1 MTDAEGPRVMSAG
14 EVADAG
20 AVAGVGEIGT
30 VEAHAKVNLR
40 LRVFARDETG
50 FHGVE
55 TLLARTSLSDT
66 VTLSAAGPRGGRPEG
81 RGPTGARSESAG
93 PRDGRSVTL
102 SVDGPL
108 AEGVPDGPN
117 NLCRQAAERFFE
129 RAFGRRRWP
138 AVHIR
143 LTKRIPMGSGL
154 GGGSADAGA
163 TLRLLAARWPRLET
177 RELVAFAGEIGS
189 DVPFAFL
196 GVPMALGWERGRR
209 LLPLRP
215 PRPRPALLVCPP
227 IHVSTPE
234 AYGWLGRT
242 DEDAG
247 AASVLPGATR
257 LAEWDSLERLA
268 RNDLEAPVL
277 ARHPELSELL
287 DGLGSCDPALAA
299 MTGSGSTLFAI
310 FRDEAERARARRTL
324 AASDGAEGLR
334 ILDVALPV

>member
-1 MTDAEGPRVMSAG
+1 MTAAG
-14 EVADAG
+14 GVAG
-20 AVAGVGEIGT
+20 AGEIGT
-30 VEAHAKVNLR
+30 AEAHAKVNLR

-55 TLLARTSLSDT
+55 TVLARTSLTDT
-66 VTLSAAGPRGGRPEG
+66 VSLSAPAPARGRRGG
-81 RGPTGARSESAG
+81 A
-93 PRDGRSVTL
+93 TL

-108 AEGVPDGPN
+108 AKGVPEGPD
-117 NLCRQAAERFFE
+117 NLCRRAAERFFE
-129 RAFGRRRWP
+129 RAFGRRPRP

-163 TLRLLAARWPRLET
+163 TLRLLAGRWPRLET
-177 RELVAFAGEIGS
+177 RELVELAGEIGS
-189 DVPFAFL
+189 DVPFALL

-209 LLPLRP
+209 LLPLSP
-215 PRPRPALLVCPP
+215 PRPRPALLICPP
-227 IHVSTPE
+227 IHVSTPV
-234 AYGWLGRT
+234 AYDWLGRT

-287 DGLGSCDPALAA
+287 DRLRSYDPALAA

-310 FRDEAERARARRTL
+310 FRDEAGRARARRTL
-324 AASDGAEGLR
+324 ATPERADGLR
-334 ILDVALPV
+334 ILDASLPV

>member
-1 MTDAEGPRVMSAG
+1 MAG
-14 EVADAG
+14 L
-20 AVAGVGEIGT
+20 GETGT
-30 VEAHAKVNLR
+30 AEAHAKVNLR

-66 VTLSAAGPRGGRPEG
+66 VTLSAAGPARGRPGGAEPEGAESEGAG
-81 RGPTGARSESAG
+81 RGI
-93 PRDGRSVTL
+93 TL

-108 AEGVPDGPN
+108 ADGVPDGPD
-117 NLCRQAAERFFE
+117 NLCRRAAQRFFE
-129 RAFGRRRWP
+129 RAFGRRTWP

-177 RELVAFAGEIGS
+177 RELVELAGEIGS
-189 DVPFAFL
+189 DVPFAL
-196 GVPMALGWERGRR
+196 IGVPMALGWERGRR

-215 PRPRPALLVCPP
+215 PRPRPALLVCAG

-234 AYGWLGRT
+234 AYGWLGRG
-242 DEDAG
+242 DEDVG

-257 LAEWDSLERLA
+257 MAEWDSLERLA

-324 AASDGAEGLR
+324 AASEGAEGPR

>member
-1 MTDAEGPRVMSAG
+1 MTAA
-14 EVADAG
+14 AHA
-20 AVAGVGEIGT
+20 
-30 VEAHAKVNLR
+30 EAHAKVNLR

-55 TLLARTSLSDT
+55 TVLARTSLCDT
-66 VTLSAAGPRGGRPEG
+66 VSLSAAGAA
-81 RGPTGARSESAG
+81 GAAPAIS
-93 PRDGRSVTL
+93 L

-108 AEGVPDGPN
+108 ADGVPDGPD
-117 NLCRQAAERFFE
+117 NLSWRAAERFFE
-129 RAFGRRRWP
+129 RAFGRRERP
-138 AVHIR
+138 AARIR

-163 TLRLLAARWPRLET
+163 TLRLLADRWPRLDE
-177 RELVAFAGEIGS
+177 RELLGLAGEIGS
-189 DVPFAFL
+189 DVPFALL

-215 PRPRPALLVCPP
+215 PRPRPALLVCPG

-234 AYGWLGRT
+234 AYDWLGRT

-268 RNDLEAPVL
+268 QNDLEAPVL

-287 DGLGSCDPALAA
+287 DRLRSCDPALAA
-299 MTGSGSTLFAI
+299 MTGSGSTLFAV

-324 AASDGAEGLR
+324 PPLDHAEALR
-334 ILDVALPV
+334 ILDVSLPV

>member
-1 MTDAEGPRVMSAG
+1 MTGGVETGTAEAR
-14 EVADAG
+14 
-20 AVAGVGEIGT
+20 
-30 VEAHAKVNLR
+30 AKVNLR

-55 TLLARTSLSDT
+55 TVLARTSLSDR
-66 VTLSAAGPRGGRPEG
+66 VSLLAAAPERGRSGDAGSE
-81 RGPTGARSESAG
+81 GARGVS
-93 PRDGRSVTL
+93 L

-108 AEGVPDGPN
+108 AEGVPEGPD
-117 NLCRQAAERFFE
+117 NLCRRAAERFFE
-129 RAFGRRRWP
+129 RVFGRREWP

-163 TLRLLAARWPRLET
+163 TLRLLADRWPRLEA
-177 RELVAFAGEIGS
+177 RELVELAGEIGS
-189 DVPFAFL
+189 DVPFALL

-215 PRPRPALLVCPP
+215 PRPRPALLVCPG

-234 AYGWLGRT
+234 AYDWLGRT
-242 DEDAG
+242 REDAG
-247 AASVLPGATR
+247 AASALPGATR
-257 LAEWDSLERLA
+257 LSEWDSLERLA

-287 DGLGSCDPALAA
+287 DQLRSCDPALAA

-310 FRDEAERARARRTL
+310 FRDETERARARRTL
-324 AASDGAEGLR
+324 APLERPQGLR

>member
-1 MTDAEGPRVMSAG
+1 MTAPAG
-14 EVADAG
+14 KGTGAG
-20 AVAGVGEIGT
+20 GIGT
-30 VEAHAKVNLR
+30 AEAHAKVNLR

-66 VTLSAAGPRGGRPEG
+66 VTLSAGSKGGPSEGAGSEGAGPG
-81 RGPTGARSESAG
+81 
-93 PRDGRSVTL
+93 VTL

-108 AEGVPDGPN
+108 AEGVPDGPD
-117 NLCRQAAERFFE
+117 NLCWQAAERFLD
-129 RAFGRRRWP
+129 RAFGRRERP
-138 AVHIR
+138 PVHIR

-177 RELVAFAGEIGS
+177 RELVELAGEIGS
-189 DVPFAFL
+189 DVPFALL

-234 AYGWLGRT
+234 AYDWLGRT

-287 DGLGSCDPALAA
+287 DRLRSRDPALAA

-324 AASDGAEGLR
+324 APTEPAEAPRL
-334 ILDVALPV
+334 LDVSLPV

>member
-1 MTDAEGPRVMSAG
+1 MTAAG
-14 EVADAG
+14 EVTADG
-20 AVAGVGEIGT
+20 EVTAGVEIAAGVKVGT
-30 VEAHAKVNLR
+30 AEARAKVNLR

-55 TLLARTSLSDT
+55 TVLARTSLSDT
-66 VTLSAAGPRGGRPEG
+66 VRLFKAGPEGGRSRGAGG
-81 RGPTGARSESAG
+81 RG
-93 PRDGRSVTL
+93 VTL

-108 AEGVPDGPN
+108 ADGVPEGPD
-117 NLCRQAAERFFE
+117 NLCRQAAERFLD
-129 RAFGRRRWP
+129 RAFGRRGRP
-138 AVHIR
+138 ALHIR

-163 TLRLLAARWPRLET
+163 TLRLLADHWPRLDES
-177 RELVAFAGEIGS
+177 ELLALAGEIGS
-189 DVPFAFL
+189 DVPFALL

-227 IHVSTPE
+227 IHVATPD
-234 AYGWLGRT
+234 AYRWLGRT
-242 DEDAG
+242 GEDAG

-257 LAEWDSLERLA
+257 LAEWDTLERLA

-287 DGLGSCDPALAA
+287 ARLRACDPVMAA
-299 MTGSGSTLFAI
+299 MTGSGSTLFAT
-310 FRDEAERARARRTL
+310 FRDAEERARACRTL
-324 AASDGAEGLR
+324 AAPERAGSLR
-334 ILDVALPV
+334 ILDASLPA

>member
-1 MTDAEGPRVMSAG
+1 MAG
-14 EVADAG
+14 RQ
-20 AVAGVGEIGT
+20 IGT
-30 VEAHAKVNLR
+30 AAAHAKVNLR

-55 TLLARTSLSDT
+55 TVLARTSLYDT
-66 VTLSAAGPRGGRPEG
+66 VTLLEPETREARPKGAGSGGAASRG
-81 RGPTGARSESAG
+81 AG
-93 PRDGRSVTL
+93 QGVTL

-108 AEGVPDGPN
+108 AEGVPDGSD
-117 NLCRQAAERFFE
+117 NLCCQAAAAFLD
-129 RAFGRRRWP
+129 RAFRGRVRP
-138 AVHIR
+138 AVHIH

-163 TLRLLAARWPRLET
+163 TLRLLANRWPRLEA
-177 RELVAFAGEIGS
+177 RELVEIAGEIGS
-189 DVPFAFL
+189 DVPFALL

-215 PRPRPALLVCPP
+215 PRPRPALLVCSR

-242 DEDAG
+242 EADAG
-247 AASVLPGATR
+247 GASVLPGATR
-257 LAEWDSLERLA
+257 LAEWASLERLA

-287 DGLGSCDPALAA
+287 ERLRSCDPAVAA
-299 MTGSGSTLFAI
+299 MTGSGSALFAI
-310 FRDEAERARARRTL
+310 FRDEAQRTRAHRTL
-324 AASDGAEGLR
+324 TEFDDAAGPRALK
-334 ILDVALPV
+334 VTLPV

>member
-1 MTDAEGPRVMSAG
+1 MTAA
-14 EVADAG
+14 AHA
-20 AVAGVGEIGT
+20 
-30 VEAHAKVNLR
+30 EAHAKVNLR

-55 TLLARTSLSDT
+55 TVLARTSLCDT
-66 VTLSAAGPRGGRPEG
+66 VSLSAAGPRTDRSGDAGSKGAGSE
-81 RGPTGARSESAG
+81 GARRG
-93 PRDGRSVTL
+93 ITL

-108 AEGVPDGPN
+108 ADGVPDGPD
-117 NLCRQAAERFFE
+117 NLCWQAAERFLA
-129 RAFGRRRWP
+129 RAFGNRGRR
-138 AVHIR
+138 AVQIR

-163 TLRLLAARWPRLET
+163 TLRLLADRWPRLDE
-177 RELVAFAGEIGS
+177 RELLGLAGEIGS
-189 DVPFAFL
+189 DVPFALL

-215 PRPRPALLVCPP
+215 PRPRPALLVCPG

-234 AYGWLGRT
+234 AYDWLGRT
-242 DEDAG
+242 DKDAG

-287 DGLGSCDPALAA
+287 DRLRSCDPALAA

-324 AASDGAEGLR
+324 PPLDQAEAPR
-334 ILDVALPV
+334 ILDVTLPV

>member
-1 MTDAEGPRVMSAG
+1 MTPAG
-14 EVADAG
+14 ETGTGAA
-20 AVAGVGEIGT
+20 AVAT
-30 VEAHAKVNLR
+30 AEAHAKVNLR

-55 TLLARTSLSDT
+55 TVLARTSLSDT
-66 VTLSAAGPRGGRPEG
+66 VTVLEAAPESGIALSI
-81 RGPTGARSESAG
+81 
-93 PRDGRSVTL
+93 
-102 SVDGPL
+102 DGPL
-108 AEGVPDGPN
+108 AEGVPDGPD

-129 RAFGRRRWP
+129 RAFRRRDWP

-163 TLRLLAARWPRLET
+163 TLRLLADRWPRLET
-177 RELVAFAGEIGS
+177 RQLLELAGEIGS
-189 DVPFAFL
+189 DVPFALL

-227 IHVSTPE
+227 IHVSTPD
-234 AYGWLGRT
+234 AYDWLGRT

-268 RNDLEAPVL
+268 RNDLQAPVL

-287 DGLGSCDPALAA
+287 DRLRSCDPALAA

-324 AASDGAEGLR
+324 APTEPAEALR
-334 ILDVALPV
+334 ILDVSLPV

>member
-1 MTDAEGPRVMSAG
+1 MTGAREAAGAG
-14 EVADAG
+14 ET
-20 AVAGVGEIGT
+20 GT
-30 VEAHAKVNLR
+30 AEAHAKVNLR

-66 VTLSAAGPRGGRPEG
+66 VTLSEPDTRAARPKGAESEGAVSRG
-81 RGPTGARSESAG
+81 AG
-93 PRDGRSVTL
+93 QGVTL
-102 SVDGPL
+102 SVDGRL
-108 AEGVPDGPN
+108 ADGVPDGSD
-117 NLCRQAAERFFE
+117 NLCWLAAAAFLD
-129 RAFGRRRWP
+129 RAFRRRARP
-138 AVHIR
+138 AVHIH

-163 TLRLLAARWPRLET
+163 TLRLLADRWPRLET
-177 RELVAFAGEIGS
+177 RELIDIAGEIGS
-189 DVPFAFL
+189 DVPFALL

-215 PRPRPALLVCPP
+215 PRPRPALLVCPG

-242 DEDAG
+242 EADAG
-247 AASVLPGATR
+247 GASVLPGATR
-257 LAEWDSLERLA
+257 LAEWESLERLA

-287 DGLGSCDPALAA
+287 DQLRSCDPAVAA
-299 MTGSGSTLFAI
+299 MTGSGSALFAI
-310 FRDEAERARARRTL
+310 FRDETERARARRAL
-324 AASDGAEGLR
+324 AAREGADGLR
-334 ILDVALPV
+334 ILDVSLPV

>member
-1 MTDAEGPRVMSAG
+1 MTRAG
-14 EVADAG
+14 EGMGAG
-20 AVAGVGEIGT
+20 KIGT
-30 VEAHAKVNLR
+30 AEAHAKVNLR
-40 LRVFARDETG
+40 LRVFARDATG

-55 TLLARTSLSDT
+55 TLLARTSLSDI
-66 VTLSAAGPRGGRPEG
+66 VTLSAAGPARGRPGGDGPEG
-81 RGPTGARSESAG
+81 AARGIA
-93 PRDGRSVTL
+93 L
-102 SVDGPL
+102 SVDGPM
-108 AEGVPDGPN
+108 ADDVPDGPD
-117 NLCRQAAERFFE
+117 NLCWQAAERFFD
-129 RAFGRRRWP
+129 RAFGKRGRR

-163 TLRLLAARWPRLET
+163 TLRLLAGRWPRLET
-177 RELVAFAGEIGS
+177 RELVELAGQIGS

-196 GVPMALGWERGRR
+196 GVPLALGWERGRR
-209 LLPLRP
+209 LLPLHP

-234 AYGWLGRT
+234 AYGWLGRG

-257 LAEWDSLERLA
+257 MAEWDCLERLA

-287 DGLGSCDPALAA
+287 DRLWSCDPALAA
-299 MTGSGSTLFAI
+299 MTGSGSTLFAM
-310 FRDEAERARARRTL
+310 FRDEAERTRARRTL
-324 AASDGAEGLR
+324 ADLERAEGPR
-334 ILDVALPV
+334 VLDTALPV

>member
-1 MTDAEGPRVMSAG
+1 MT
-14 EVADAG
+14 G
-20 AVAGVGEIGT
+20 AAAIGT
-30 VEAHAKVNLR
+30 AEAHAKVNLR
-40 LRVFARDETG
+40 LRVSREGRNGLPRRGDPARPHEPVR
-50 FHGVE
+50 HGDPPPDR
-55 TLLARTSLSDT
+55 AR
-66 VTLSAAGPRGGRPEG
+66 AGPSGGAGSEDAG
-81 RGPTGARSESAG
+81 RGVA
-93 PRDGRSVTL
+93 L

-108 AEGVPDGPN
+108 AEGVPDGPD

-129 RAFGRRRWP
+129 RAFGRRKWP

-154 GGGSADAGA
+154 GGGSADASRRDPGA
-163 TLRLLAARWPRLET
+163 VGLASSAWPETTSLPVLARHPELSET
-177 RELVAFAGEIGS
+177 RELVALAGEIGS
-189 DVPFAFL
+189 DVPFAL
-196 GVPMALGWERGRR
+196 LDVPMALGWERGRR

-215 PRPRPALLVCPP
+215 PRPRPALLVCPVEGST
-227 IHVSTPE
+227 HVSTPE
-234 AYGWLGRT
+234 AYDWLGRG

-247 AASVLPGATR
+247 AASVLPERHAAGGVG
-257 LAEWDSLERLA
+257 LLERLA

-324 AASDGAEGLR
+324 AASDGAEGPR

>member
-1 MTDAEGPRVMSAG
+1 MTAG
-14 EVADAG
+14 R
-20 AVAGVGEIGT
+20 EIGT
-30 VEAHAKVNLR
+30 AEAHAKINLR

-66 VTLSAAGPRGGRPEG
+66 VRLVAPGSEGRRPRGAGPEG
-81 RGPTGARSESAG
+81 AGQKGAG
-93 PRDGRSVTL
+93 PEDAERGVTL

-108 AEGVPDGPN
+108 ADGVPEGAD
-117 NLCRQAAERFFE
+117 NLCRRAAARFFE
-129 RAFGRRRWP
+129 RVFGRREWP

-163 TLRLLAARWPRLET
+163 TLRLLAGRWPRLEA
-177 RELVAFAGEIGS
+177 RELVQLAGETGS
-189 DVPFAFL
+189 DVPFALF
-196 GVPMALGWERGRR
+196 GVPLALAWERGRR

-215 PRPRPALLVCPP
+215 PRPRPALLVCPG
-227 IHVSTPE
+227 IHISTPE

-247 AASVLPGATR
+247 GASVLPGATR
-257 LAEWDSLERLA
+257 LSEWDSLERLA

-277 ARHPELSELL
+277 ARHPELSQILERLR
-287 DGLGSCDPALAA
+287 SCDPAVAA

-310 FRDEAERARARRTL
+310 FRDEAERARARLTL
-324 AASDGAEGLR
+324 AALERAEGLR
-334 ILDVALPV
+334 ILDAALPV

>member
-1 MTDAEGPRVMSAG
+1 TRGAGSEG
-14 EVADAG
+14 
-20 AVAGVGEIGT
+20 
-30 VEAHAKVNLR
+30 
-40 LRVFARDETG
+40 
-50 FHGVE
+50 
-55 TLLARTSLSDT
+55 
-66 VTLSAAGPRGGRPEG
+66 
-81 RGPTGARSESAG
+81 GARGIA
-93 PRDGRSVTL
+93 L

-108 AEGVPDGPN
+108 ADGVPDGPD
-117 NLCRQAAERFFE
+117 NLCWQAADRFLS
-129 RAFGRRRWP
+129 RAFGKRGRR
-138 AVHIR
+138 AVNIR

-163 TLRLLAARWPRLET
+163 TLRLLAGRWPRLET
-177 RELVAFAGEIGS
+177 RELVELAGEIGS
-189 DVPFAFL
+189 DVPFALL

-215 PRPRPALLVCPP
+215 PRPRPALLVCPG

-242 DEDAG
+242 GEDAG

-257 LAEWDSLERLA
+257 LAEWDSLERLG

-277 ARHPELSELL
+277 ARHTELSELL
-287 DGLGSCDPALAA
+287 DRLRSCDPALAA

-324 AASDGAEGLR
+324 AAPERAEGLR
-334 ILDVALPV
+334 VLDVSLPV

>member
-1 MTDAEGPRVMSAG
+1 ME
-14 EVADAG
+14 DAG
-20 AVAGVGEIGT
+20 QEG
-30 VEAHAKVNLR
+30 
-40 LRVFARDETG
+40 
-50 FHGVE
+50 
-55 TLLARTSLSDT
+55 
-66 VTLSAAGPRGGRPEG
+66 GGRG
-81 RGPTGARSESAG
+81 
-93 PRDGRSVTL
+93 VTL

-108 AEGVPDGPN
+108 AEGVPDGPD
-117 NLCRQAAERFFE
+117 NLCRRAAERFFD
-129 RAFGRRRWP
+129 RAFGGRRRP

-154 GGGSADAGA
+154 GGGSVDAGA
-163 TLRLLAARWPRLET
+163 TLRLLAARWPRLEM
-177 RELVAFAGEIGS
+177 RELVELAGEIGS
-189 DVPFAFL
+189 DVPFALL

-257 LAEWDSLERLA
+257 MAEWDSLERLA

-287 DGLGSCDPALAA
+287 ERLRSCDPALAA

-310 FRDEAERARARRTL
+310 FRDETERARARRTL
-324 AASDGAEGLR
+324 APLERADDLR

>member
-1 MTDAEGPRVMSAG
+1 MTPAA
-14 EVADAG
+14 
-20 AVAGVGEIGT
+20 EIGT
-30 VEAHAKVNLR
+30 AEAHAKVNLR

-55 TLLARTSLSDT
+55 TLLARTNLSDT
-66 VTLSAAGPRGGRPEG
+66 VTLSASGPEAGI
-81 RGPTGARSESAG
+81 
-93 PRDGRSVTL
+93 TL

-108 AEGVPDGPN
+108 ADGVPDGPE
-117 NLCRQAAERFFE
+117 NLCRRAAQRFFE
-129 RAFGRRRWP
+129 RAFGRRTWP

-163 TLRLLAARWPRLET
+163 TLRLLADRWPRLDES
-177 RELVAFAGEIGS
+177 ELVELAGEIGS
-189 DVPFAFL
+189 DVPFALL

-215 PRPRPALLVCPP
+215 PRPRPALLVCPG

-234 AYGWLGRT
+234 AYDWLGRT
-242 DEDAG
+242 AQDAG

-257 LAEWDSLERLA
+257 LAAWDSLERLS

-277 ARHPELSELL
+277 ARHQELSVLL
-287 DGLGSCDPALAA
+287 DRLRECDPALAA

-310 FRDEAERARARRTL
+310 FRDKAERARARRTL
-324 AASDGAEGLR
+324 AALERAEGLR
-334 ILDVALPV
+334 ILDASLPV

>member
-1 MTDAEGPRVMSAG
+1 MTRAG
-14 EVADAG
+14 EVTG
-20 AVAGVGEIGT
+20 TGETGT
-30 VEAHAKVNLR
+30 AEAHAKINLR

-55 TLLARTSLSDT
+55 TVLARTSLSDT
-66 VTLSAAGPRGGRPEG
+66 VTLSEPDTRAAR
-81 RGPTGARSESAG
+81 
-93 PRDGRSVTL
+93 VTL

-108 AEGVPDGPN
+108 ADGVPDGSD
-117 NLCRQAAERFFE
+117 NLCWQAAAAFLD
-129 RAFGRRRWP
+129 RAFRRRARP
-138 AVHIR
+138 AVHIH

-163 TLRLLAARWPRLET
+163 TLRLLADRWPRLET
-177 RELVAFAGEIGS
+177 RELVDIAGEVGS
-189 DVPFAFL
+189 DVPFALL

-215 PRPRPALLVCPP
+215 PRPRPALLVCAG

-242 DEDAG
+242 EADAG
-247 AASVLPGATR
+247 GASVLPGATR
-257 LAEWDSLERLA
+257 LAEWESLERVA

-287 DGLGSCDPALAA
+287 DQLRSCDPAVAA
-299 MTGSGSTLFAI
+299 MTGSGSALFAI
-310 FRDEAERARARRTL
+310 FRDEAQRTRALRTL
-324 AASDGAEGLR
+324 AEFDDAADGLR
-334 ILDVALPV
+334 VLDVSLPV